1 MKPLEP
7 PDSLHLQ
14 AAQGWLEL
22 GNHAEAEAELDNIT
36 ASSREHPD
44 VINVP
49 WGIYVAA
56 KK

>member
-44 VINVP
+44 VINVR
-49 WGIYVAA
+49 WGIYAAA